1 VSSFDSGSFPKVLT
15 LYLELSQYPILAG
28 FIRERMRQMLFDR
41 GVISRADFEAE
52 VREKAIQ
59 SQRREGLSDPFGE
72 EPPDIW
78 AKRQEIIRENLTD
91 FYFAYNLP
99 HADFE
104 GIVRSALEDRVPSR
118 KVLLTFHPE
127 LAPWDMLFA
136 QGEAYE
142 ALPAN
147 ERPHVMH
154 DLREIKV
161 VLIKAMISDHLK
173 YLGIAKDWL
182 DISDL
187 KRVRSRRIGRGKIGG
202 KAAGIVLAEAVLKKS
217 AGRDF
222 LDHLKV
228 PPSWFIG
235 ADVFYQFT
243 QLNGLLG
250 FANQKYREGS
260 EIRQT
265 YPGIRQAFMQGKFPD
280 EIVEGLRKV
289 LKNSRDKP
297 LIVRSSS
304 LLEDSFGTS
313 FAGKYESHFLP
324 NQGTSDENLQ
334 ALLQGIAAVYGSVY
348 SPEALFYRQRM
359 GLIDYDERMAILIQV
374 VQGQRMGRYFL
385 PDAAGVAFSR
395 NQFRW
400 SPRIDRASGFLR
412 LVWGLGTRA
421 VEPVGGDYPRLV
433 ALSHPELRP
442 ESEADEI
449 RRYSQHFVDLIDMA
463 GNQYQTLPVPQVVT
477 ADMPSLRLIA
487 QTYRD
492 GGLQG
497 LAGRPLDFDPTGVVV
512 TFENLLRQTPFPGL
526 MSRMLS
532 ALESAYQTPVDTE
545 FALLLHPGDRAAQ
558 LDLDI
563 CLLQCRPQSRLEDE
577 RVQLPKN
584 VPVERLLFRVQRI
597 VPEGH
602 VSGIRYVLYARPSA
616 CRRLDQE
623 QRLRMAH
630 AIGDINRALEGQSF
644 VLMGPG
650 RWGSANPDI
659 GIPVTYTDI
668 YNARAII
675 EVFEGSDAPEPSY
688 GTHFFQDLVE
698 AHIFPLAIAVED
710 PATHFNRTFFEKSP
724 SALVELIPAA
734 SQWTDVLQLID
745 IPAASHGDLMNLVM
759 DGEADT
765 AIGYLAQA
773 EPPA

>member
-1 VSSFDSGSFPKVLT
+1 LSTIDNRSFPKVLT

-28 FIRERMRQMLFDR
+28 RIRERMRQELFER
-41 GVISRADFEAE
+41 GIIARPDFEAE
-52 VREKAIQ
+52 VRQKAIQ
-59 SQRREGLSDPFGE
+59 SQRREGLDDPFGE

-78 AKRQEIIRENLTD
+78 ARRQEIVRENLTD

-99 HADFE
+99 HEDFE
-104 GIVRSALEDRVPSR
+104 RILRGVLEDRVPSD
-118 KVLLTFHPE
+118 KVVLTFHPE

-142 ALPAN
+142 ALPFE
-147 ERPHVMH
+147 ERPRVMH

-161 VLIKAMISDHLK
+161 VLIKAMVSDHLK

-187 KRVRSRRIGRGKIGG
+187 KRVRSRRLGRGKIGG
-202 KAAGIVLAEAVLKKS
+202 KAAGIILADAVLRKS
-217 AGRDF
+217 AGADF
-222 LDHLKV
+222 LAHLRV
-228 PPSWFIG
+228 PPSWFVG

-243 QLNGLLG
+243 QMNGLLG
-250 FANQKYREGS
+250 YANQKYRDDP
-260 EIRQT
+260 EIRQA
-265 YPGIRQAFMQGKFPD
+265 YPAIRQAFKQGKFPD
-280 EIVEGLRKV
+280 EIVDGLNGLLNEAGDR
-289 LKNSRDKP
+289 P

-313 FAGKYESHFLP
+313 FAGKYESYFLP
-324 NQGTSDENLQ
+324 NQGNPDQNLA
-334 ALLQGIAAVYGSVY
+334 ALLEAIASVYGSVY

-421 VEPVGGDYPRLV
+421 VEPVGDDYPRLV

-449 RRYSQHFVDLIDMA
+449 RRYSQHFVDLINIE
-463 GNQYQTLPVPQVVT
+463 GNAYETLPVPQV
-477 ADMPSLRLIA
+477 ASAGLPSLSLIA
-487 QTYRD
+487 QVYQD
-492 GGLQG
+492 GGLRDI
-497 LAGRPLDFDPTGVVV
+497 ASRPLDFDPTRVVL
-512 TFENLLRQTPFPGL
+512 TFDNLLRQTPFPSL
-526 MSRMLS
+526 MRRMLS
-532 ALESAYQTPVDTE
+532 TLEAAYQTPVDTE
-545 FALLLHPGDRAAQ
+545 FALLIHRGQGQDGLR
-558 LDLDI
+558 LDI

-577 RVQLPKN
+577 RVQLPKD
-584 VPVERLLFRVQRI
+584 VPAERRLFQVQRI
-597 VPEGH
+597 VPEGR
-602 VSGIRYVLYARPSA
+602 VSNIRYVLYARPSA
-616 CRRLDQE
+616 CQQLDRQA
-623 QRLRMAH
+623 RLRLAQ
-630 AIGDINRALEGQSF
+630 AIGEINSRLEGQSF

-659 GIPVTYTDI
+659 GIPVTYADI

-675 EVFEGSDAPEPSY
+675 EVFDGSDTPEPSY

-698 AHIFPLAIAVED
+698 ARIFPLAIAVED
-710 PATHFNRTFFEKSP
+710 PGTHFNRRFFEESP
-724 SALVELIPAA
+724 SVLQDLVPGVAEWSSA
-734 SQWTDVLQLID
+734 LQLID
-745 IPAASHGDLMNLVM
+745 VPAAAGGAFMDLVM
-759 DGEADT
+759 DGEADS
-765 AIGYLAQA
+765 AMAFLANT
-773 EPPA
+773 PPLG